1 MPVNVKLRCLAVV
14 KRFMVDTRWLRMVVS
29 NRGWLAD
36 YVITYV
42 ITTRAGSSAL
52 LECGHHVA
60 GILFGA
66 VISAPRAL
74 MQTAFQHPINERIR
88 RSLPDRRPE

>member
-1 MPVNVKLRCLAVV
+1 MPVNAKLRCLVVV

-36 YVITYV
+36 YVIT
-42 ITTRAGSSAL
+42 TRAGSSAL

-60 GILFGA
+60 GFLFGA